1 MTQWRGEVQL
11 NRQVKKRREM
21 SKLGQGQ
28 EVLEQKKHRQ
38 GLSTYWEARRAVI
51 DCMVLDQ
58 DIFGQGCFGLL
69 ALLNKLCI
77 PSRFFLLTSGDKVRK
92 SGTGVDLRLLL
103 VEEDQKPETAPSK
116 DVLSP
121 DPIYL
126 IKIAIHIG
134 SHIRMTFYKKLW

>member
-28 EVLEQKKHRQ
+28 EVLEPKKHRQ

-69 ALLNKLCI
+69 ALLNKLLKLCI

-121 DPIYL
+121 DPIAL
-126 IKIAIHIG
+126 SA
-134 SHIRMTFYKKLW
+134 SHIIMTF